1 MAQERP
7 LWTCYSNMA
16 SCGTIAFTYHF
27 NTVGLHISDVCK
39 LADPPLRSGLS
50 SNINWF
56 DKFVLSWEFSVTY
69 NVLAIEG
76 SGPIDPIPLTLCF
89 PAGSLSAV

>member
-1 MAQERP
+1 LAIEGSGPIDPMP
-7 LWTCYSNMA
+7 LTLCLPAGS
-16 SCGTIAFTYHF
+16 
-27 NTVGLHISDVCK
+27 
-39 LADPPLRSGLS
+39 LS
-50 SNINWF
+50 E
-56 DKFVLSWEFSVTY
+56 LSVTY